1 MQPITALTG
10 VTLCT
15 PNVEAMTDFY
25 AGAFGLAVS
34 VSGPDEAALRGAA
47 GTARQLVLRRAARRG
62 LAGLSFALRSA
73 EDVDASARALQA
85 AGVPVPSL
93 PGWTADGYSFTA
105 LDPDGLS
112 LCFAAAPAQE
122 AAPGPDDKPLY
133 VSHVV
138 INTPQSGRML
148 AFYCGVL
155 GFTVSDSYEK
165 GLLSFLRCDQ
175 PQHHCI
181 GISPAQ
187 ASGLNH
193 FAMDCGGID
202 ALMRCVG
209 RMKARGHAPVWGPG
223 RHGPGGNVFCYFE
236 DPDGFVPEF
245 TCDVLQIEDPAAWQP
260 HEWARTPENGNT
272 WLTGGPSP
280 RAIELMS
287 GQGPA

>member
-1 MQPITALTG
+1 M
-10 VTLCT
+10 
-15 PNVEAMTDFY
+15 
-25 AGAFGLAVS
+25 
-34 VSGPDEAALRGAA
+34 
-47 GTARQLVLRRAARRG
+47 
-62 LAGLSFALRSA
+62 
-73 EDVDASARALQA
+73 DASAQALQA
-85 AGVPVPSL
+85 AGAPVSSS

-122 AAPGPDDKPLY
+122 AATGPDDKPLY
-133 VSHVV
+133 ISHVV
-138 INTPQSGRML
+138 INRPQSERML
-148 AFYCGVL
+148 AFHCGVL
-155 GFTVSDSYEK
+155 GFTVSD
-165 GLLSFLRCDQ
+165 SFLRCDQ

-202 ALMRCVG
+202 AL
-209 RMKARGHAPVWGPG
+209 
-223 RHGPGGNVFCYFE
+223 
-236 DPDGFVPEF
+236 
-245 TCDVLQIEDPAAWQP
+245 WQP